1 MLTIAAGSAQRDD
14 GAVEL
19 FHFSHDPGIRQFV
32 PHVPR
37 TNPEHE
43 PAVWAVDAER
53 APLYWFPRDC
63 PRVTAWP
70 RSDAEQVAFRDAFT
84 TTARR
89 VHAIELGWLPSM
101 STTVLY
107 RYRFDAATFRPWQ
120 DAVGQW
126 ISDSPVEAIDVE
138 PVGDLLDLH
147 VAARIELRAV
157 PSLWPIRD
165 VAVSDRWD
173 FSIVRMMN
181 ARPDD
186 RNGDH
191 AGADHPT

>member
-1 MLTIAAGSAQRDD
+1 M
-14 GAVEL
+14 
-19 FHFSHDPGIRQFV
+19 
-32 PHVPR
+32 
-37 TNPEHE
+37 
-43 PAVWAVDAER
+43 WAVDAER

-147 VAARIELRAV
+147 VAAQHRTARGAVALADPGSRRVGPLGLQHRA
-157 PSLWPIRD
+157 
-165 VAVSDRWD
+165 
-173 FSIVRMMN
+173 
-181 ARPDD
+181 DD
-186 RNGDH
+186 ERS
-191 AGADHPT
+191 TR